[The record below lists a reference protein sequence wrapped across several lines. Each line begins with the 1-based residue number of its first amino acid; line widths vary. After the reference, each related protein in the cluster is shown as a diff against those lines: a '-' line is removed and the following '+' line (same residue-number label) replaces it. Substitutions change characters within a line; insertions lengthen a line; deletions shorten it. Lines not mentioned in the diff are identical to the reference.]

1 MTDHPAHILVVD
13 DDAMIQKTL
22 KRCLEQEGH
31 RVSLASNGRQ
41 AVAHLEEDRP
51 DIIILDLFM
60 PEMDGFETLR
70 QVHSHAASTRVLAI
84 SGGGSSAHCDY
95 LDMAS
100 RFGAHGVLRKPF
112 TVAQLVAA
120 VDTLLPDAPAH

>member
-1 MTDHPAHILVVD
+1 MTNHPAHILVVD
-13 DDAMIQKTL
+13 DDTMIQRTL
-22 KRCLEQEGH
+22 KLHLEQEGH

-41 AVAHLEEDRP
+41 AVARLEGDCP

-70 QVHSHAASTRVLAI
+70 QVNGRAIRARVLAI
-84 SGGGSSAHCDY
+84 SGGGSSVHCDF

-100 RFGAHGVLRKPF
+100 HFGADAVLKKPF
-112 TVAQLVAA
+112 TAAQLVAA
-120 VDTLLPDAPAH
+120 VEPLLPTTLAH